1 MSRLRE
7 RTPWIAGAVI
17 VAAVLLVGRIDL
29 AHTEDRIPPVP
40 PLCVPDTIECNNARN
55 ARFGPRLDEMRRLDH
70 DFDRRAW
77 LYGGI
82 AAVAMGLATAFA
94 LARSPSLVGQRRV
107 FADAGVAGIV
117 LGLTGVGVLWV
128 AGREISPPIGAAFL
142 PCLTLIA
149 VAGLGGSVARAQ
161 SPPVEEA
168 VVERA
173 AAEGPSLGRLRRVA
187 LAALFCTGLTVVL
200 AWAFA
205 APQNGSCDMPS
216 SAPAWT
222 TAFAW
227 AAVATAAA
235 AGVLALIGL
244 AARRWFIALLCFVVN
259 PAALIYMLLSTGVA
273 C

>member
-1 MSRLRE
+1 MSRLGQ

-17 VAAVLLVGRIDL
+17 VAAVLLAGRIDL
-29 AHTEDRIPPVP
+29 AHTEDQIPPVP
-40 PLCVPDTIECNNARN
+40 PLCVPDTIECNNARS
-55 ARFGPRLDEMRRLDH
+55 AKFGPRLDEIRRLDH

-94 LARSPSLVGQRRV
+94 LARSPSLVGHRRV
-107 FADAGVAGIV
+107 FADAGVAGVV
-117 LGLTGVGVLWV
+117 LGLTGIGVLWA
-128 AGREISPPIGAAFL
+128 AGREISPPIGAVLL
-142 PCLTLIA
+142 PCMTLIA

-161 SPPVEEA
+161 SPPAEEA
-168 VVERA
+168 AVEPA
-173 AAEGPSLGRLRRVA
+173 AAEGPSLGRCRRVA

-227 AAVATAAA
+227 AAVATAGT

-244 AARRWFIALLCFVVN
+244 AARRWAIALLCFVVN
-259 PAALIYMLLSTGVA
+259 PAALLYMLLSTGVA

>member
-107 FADAGVAGIV
+107 FADAGVAGI
-117 LGLTGVGVLWV
+117 
-128 AGREISPPIGAAFL
+128 
-142 PCLTLIA
+142 
-149 VAGLGGSVARAQ
+149 GGSVARAQ